1 MLKVGEERA
10 RDLNFPQEMVS
21 FKVENAEELSF
32 KDNEFSAYTISFGIR
47 NVTHIDKVIYIIGWI
62 SFTLSTSA
70 IIVF

>member
-10 RDLNFPQEMVS
+10 RNLNFPEEMVS

-47 NVTHIDKVIYIIGWI
+47 NVTRIDKVIYVIGLLC
-62 SFTLSTSA
+62 FTFFN
-70 IIVF
+70 IYI